1 MSTAEQVM
9 PVVLKPEDVPG
20 AVLQQNLRIED
31 HSNFQ
36 LQRWLECRSLKKTG
50 TKAELVQRVYD
61 CINAGREE
69 YIFLG
74 IDNGKW
80 YDVKRNLTHNIAAS
94 VPQTVSKWI
103 KFPSRD
109 IPKYFNKGHVYSYL
123 VGNNFETEEF
133 EITINETGITEKP
146 FKRGAQFVGSDYIFD
161 IFDASDNNKYLLKA
175 KCFSSFRKKIS
186 YLVTITLNQ
195 FSGAVIGGQ
204 CECKQ
209 SSLGKCSHVSALL
222 LFLVKF
228 TDENGYEGVTSTSKL
243 REWGLGAKNRTP
255 GPVASKEYPVLRF
268 QPIKRALFDPRPMH
282 YTRSISINNFI
293 SDLQCHPELSMFQT
307 LLKLRYE
314 DFTITQEYIDIIEQ
328 QVIQFKE
335 NMKDY
340 MDKYDS
346 KVFEIKGAEIQGSSG
361 TYRVKVHHVTNS
373 SPVYAVKILE
383 RYEKANDNN

>member
-146 FKRGAQFVGSDYIFD
+146 FKGVPFIILFSAEIPNRQMFQNLSTRVSENGTFPR
-161 IFDASDNNKYLLKA
+161 ASIASEKHQGLGL
-175 KCFSSFRKKIS
+175 
-186 YLVTITLNQ
+186 
-195 FSGAVIGGQ
+195 
-204 CECKQ
+204 ECKENI
-209 SSLGKCSHVSALL
+209 LDV
-222 LFLVKF
+222 VK
-228 TDENGYEGVTSTSKL
+228 N
-243 REWGLGAKNRTP
+243 NP
-255 GPVASKEYPVLRF
+255 G
-268 QPIKRALFDPRPMH
+268 
-282 YTRSISINNFI
+282 
-293 SDLQCHPELSMFQT
+293 
-307 LLKLRYE
+307 
-314 DFTITQEYIDIIEQ
+314 
-328 QVIQFKE
+328 
-335 NMKDY
+335 
-340 MDKYDS
+340 
-346 KVFEIKGAEIQGSSG
+346 
-361 TYRVKVHHVTNS
+361 
-373 SPVYAVKILE
+373 
-383 RYEKANDNN
+383 